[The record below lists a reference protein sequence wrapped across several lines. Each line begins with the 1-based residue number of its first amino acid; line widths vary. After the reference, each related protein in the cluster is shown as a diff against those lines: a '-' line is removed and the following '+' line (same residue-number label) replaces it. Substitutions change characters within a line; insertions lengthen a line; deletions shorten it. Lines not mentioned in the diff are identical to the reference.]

1 MLLGLGLAAAILV
14 ADQFSKW
21 LIVAVV
27 MDPPRVVSVLPG
39 FNLVLVHNTGVS
51 FGLFGDL
58 GSAILAAVAIAVC
71 VGLVF
76 WLRRAENRL
85 LALAIGGI
93 IGGAIGNV
101 IDRLRLGAVVDFL
114 DVYLPGSTLPH
125 WPAFNVA
132 DSAIVVGVGLVVL
145 DGLLAGRRKAPSAT
159 KE

>member
-27 MDPPRVVSVLPG
+27 MDPPRVVPVLPG

-76 WLRRAENRL
+76 WLWRAENRL

-145 DGLLAGRRKAPSAT
+145 DGLLAGRGKATSAT
-159 KE
+159 RE